1 MKTYIYISGFVT
13 GFLLLGGLMALLMGI
28 PNYSLMLGAGLIA
41 LLIVYLPLVLIK
53 RKKHRKRMDEIIRN
67 YQQREKVSCSGLTA
81 DGADKTEKSSKNS
94 KGWSM
99 NNSPYRER
107 KSGLTWGSGNI
118 HAANASRGTRKHR
131 K

>member
-1 MKTYIYISGFVT
+1 MKTYIYISGFVA

-53 RKKHRKRMDEIIRN
+53 RKNHRKRMNEIIRN
-67 YQQREKVSCSGLTA
+67 YQQREEVSNSGLPA
-81 DGADKTEKSSKNS
+81 DGADKAEKSSKKP

-107 KSGLTWGSGNI
+107 KAGLTWGGGNI